1 MEEQSPTYLR
11 ANLYKTLEKVA
22 VGFKVRIKA
31 KTGNFILVSEKDFKK
46 QPRKDS
52 KNIMAPKASGKIIGT
67 LKDADA
73 VLRQHIRI
81 PS

>member
-31 KTGNFILVSEKDFKK
+31 KTGNFILIAEKDFKK
-46 QPRKDS
+46 QSRKDS
-52 KNIMAPKASGKIIGT
+52 KHIMEPKAEGKIIST
-67 LKDADA
+67 LDDADT